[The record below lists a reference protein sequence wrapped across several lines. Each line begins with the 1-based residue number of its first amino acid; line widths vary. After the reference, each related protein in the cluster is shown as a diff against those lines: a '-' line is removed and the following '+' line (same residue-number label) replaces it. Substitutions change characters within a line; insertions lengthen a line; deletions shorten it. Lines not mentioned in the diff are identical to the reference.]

1 MKFKRQIDY
10 TKYNSNYET
19 ANAVDPVLYFT
30 ILMTTMC
37 GLMVIGRG
45 NVKEADYMSY
55 TEMMNV
61 EEQYISTEEVEEW
74 DYFFDILE
82 KGGSDKYQS
91 QPNQVKKLILK

>member
-37 GLMVIGRG
+37 GLMIIGRG
-45 NVKEADYMSY
+45 NAKEADYMSY

-74 DYFFDILE
+74 DYFFDILN